1 MEKAIEG
8 YRLSKTA
15 DDYEEDNN
23 NAVANVQ
30 QVVIYNI
37 LFNVSVHIHV

>member
-30 QVVIYNI
+30 QVVYTT
-37 LFNVSVHIHV
+37 FR